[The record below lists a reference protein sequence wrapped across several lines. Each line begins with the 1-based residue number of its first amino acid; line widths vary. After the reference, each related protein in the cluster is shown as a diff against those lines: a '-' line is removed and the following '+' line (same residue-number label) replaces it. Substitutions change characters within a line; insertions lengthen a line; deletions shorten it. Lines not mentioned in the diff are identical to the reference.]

1 MKKVFVVIR
10 YITTA
15 IAINITSII
24 IGVLMFSLYSSMR
37 ILFRQIFYNLVKRRL
52 PPRHK
57 GNLNS
62 LNILNINNGYENICA
77 IIYLM
82 SALVQDIFL
91 IQEGAAFLRILKVE
105 CHCVV
110 MPERR
115 RIDAGIL
122 HSGSSL
128 K

>member
-37 ILFRQIFYNLVKRRL
+37 ILFRQIFYNL
-52 PPRHK
+52 
-57 GNLNS
+57 NS

-82 SALVQDIFL
+82 SALVQDIFV